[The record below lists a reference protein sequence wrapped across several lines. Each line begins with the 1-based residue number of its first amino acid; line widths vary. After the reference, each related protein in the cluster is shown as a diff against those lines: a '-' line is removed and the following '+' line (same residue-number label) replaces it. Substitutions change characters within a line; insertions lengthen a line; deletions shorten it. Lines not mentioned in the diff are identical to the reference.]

1 MKLVNRSY
9 LIIHPKN
16 PFWEWAAGSD
26 NEIVYNSSDDTEGTL
41 YLIEEDFFD
50 IEPII
55 EKHFKKIFINELS
68 SITDEE
74 ENWPSERNFEIF
86 SDWFRF
92 DYGSIVMD
100 FEKTDLK
107 RESID

>member
-16 PFWEWAAGSD
+16 PFWEWAAGID

-74 ENWPSERNFEIF
+74 ENWPSERNLYTGNIKVWSVVFNIF
-86 SDWFRF
+86 PVYLPF
-92 DYGSIVMD
+92 
-100 FEKTDLK
+100 K
-107 RESID
+107 